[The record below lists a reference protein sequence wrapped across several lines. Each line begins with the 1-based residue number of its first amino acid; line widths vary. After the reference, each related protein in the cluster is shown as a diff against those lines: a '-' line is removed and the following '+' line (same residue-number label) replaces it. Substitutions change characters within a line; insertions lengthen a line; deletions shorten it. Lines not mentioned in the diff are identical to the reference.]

1 MTQLLVSQIINAP
14 MDAVWPLVSDITKHS
29 QWSPKPYSVEHKSGV
44 KGEVGSTYLSMG
56 FVPPAEKKHQNDVEI
71 TEIIPGSKIVFT
83 SHDKNGYFKSTF
95 KLEKVSQGTL
105 VTFQHDFP
113 KMKGIA
119 RILLP
124 LLLPIT
130 GKRDAILRLGKLK
143 AIAEAR

>member
-14 MDAVWPLVSDITKHS
+14 MDVVWPLVSDITKHS
-29 QWSPKPYSVEHKSGV
+29 QWSPKPYSVEHKSGM
-44 KGEVGSTYLSMG
+44 KGEAGSTYSSTG
-56 FVPPAEKKHQNDVEI
+56 FIPPAEKNHQNDVEI
-71 TEIIPGSKIVFT
+71 TEIISGSKIVFT
-83 SHDKNGYFKSTF
+83 AHDENGYFKNTF
-95 KLEKVSQGTL
+95 TLEKVSKGTL

-130 GKRDAILRLGKLK
+130 GKRDAMARLGKLK
-143 AIAEAR
+143 AMSEAR